1 LLTAHPQAPA
11 FLVRAGAC
19 GWAVNVNAGST
30 AMIILLAENH
40 RSHSEHPMAASK
52 LLVERIRH
60 VLSRHR
66 GITEKKM
73 FGGVCFLLN
82 GNMLVAVWNDSLIA
96 RLGIEQAEIALTEP
110 DVREMDLT
118 GRPMRGWII
127 VEPDGIDSDR
137 QLTHWVDLSMT
148 FVRTLPAK

>member
-1 LLTAHPQAPA
+1 
-11 FLVRAGAC
+11 
-19 GWAVNVNAGST
+19 
-30 AMIILLAENH
+30 
-40 RSHSEHPMAASK
+40 MAASK

-60 VLSRHR
+60 LLSKRR

-73 FGGVCFLLN
+73 FGGTCLLLN

-96 RLGIEQAEIALTEP
+96 RLGVEQAEIALTEP

-118 GRPMRGWII
+118 GRPMKGWII

-137 QLTHWVDLSMT
+137 QLTHWIDLSMT

>member
-1 LLTAHPQAPA
+1 M
-11 FLVRAGAC
+11 
-19 GWAVNVNAGST
+19 AV
-30 AMIILLAENH
+30 
-40 RSHSEHPMAASK
+40 SK

-60 VLSRHR
+60 VLSRRR

-96 RLGIEQAEIALTEP
+96 RLGVEQAEIALTEP

-118 GRPMRGWII
+118 GRPMKGWII
-127 VEPDGIDSDR
+127 VGQDGIDGDQ
-137 QLTHWVDLSMT
+137 QLTRWIDLSMT

>member
-1 LLTAHPQAPA
+1 
-11 FLVRAGAC
+11 
-19 GWAVNVNAGST
+19 
-30 AMIILLAENH
+30 
-40 RSHSEHPMAASK
+40 MAISK

-60 VLSRHR
+60 VLSRRR

-96 RLGIEQAEIALTEP
+96 RLGVEQAEIALTEP

-118 GRPMRGWII
+118 GRPMKGWII
-127 VEPDGIDSDR
+127 VEQDGIDSDQ
-137 QLTHWVDLSMT
+137 QLTRWVDLSVT

>member
-1 LLTAHPQAPA
+1 
-11 FLVRAGAC
+11 
-19 GWAVNVNAGST
+19 
-30 AMIILLAENH
+30 
-40 RSHSEHPMAASK
+40 MAASK

-60 VLSRHR
+60 VLSKRR

-73 FGGVCFLLN
+73 FGGTCFLLN

-96 RLGIEQAEIALTEP
+96 RLGIEQAQIALTEP

-118 GRPMRGWII
+118 GRPMNGWII
-127 VEPDGIDSDR
+127 VEPDGIDSDQ
-137 QLTHWVDLSMT
+137 QLTRWIDLSLT

>member
-1 LLTAHPQAPA
+1 M
-11 FLVRAGAC
+11 
-19 GWAVNVNAGST
+19 AV
-30 AMIILLAENH
+30 
-40 RSHSEHPMAASK
+40 SK

-60 VLSRHR
+60 VLSRRR

-96 RLGIEQAEIALTEP
+96 RLGVEQAEIALTES

-118 GRPMRGWII
+118 GRPMKGWII
-127 VEPDGIDSDR
+127 VEPDGIDSDQ
-137 QLTHWVDLSMT
+137 QLTRWIDLSLT

>member
-1 LLTAHPQAPA
+1 
-11 FLVRAGAC
+11 
-19 GWAVNVNAGST
+19 
-30 AMIILLAENH
+30 
-40 RSHSEHPMAASK
+40 MAISK
-52 LLVERIRH
+52 LLVERIRY
-60 VLSRHR
+60 VLSRRR

-96 RLGIEQAEIALTEP
+96 RLGVEQAEIALTEP

-118 GRPMRGWII
+118 GRPMKGWII
-127 VEPDGIDSDR
+127 VEPDGIDSDQ
-137 QLTHWVDLSMT
+137 QLTRWIDLSMT

>member
-1 LLTAHPQAPA
+1 M
-11 FLVRAGAC
+11 
-19 GWAVNVNAGST
+19 AV
-30 AMIILLAENH
+30 
-40 RSHSEHPMAASK
+40 SK

-60 VLSRHR
+60 VLSRRR

-96 RLGIEQAEIALTEP
+96 RLGVEQAEIALTEP

-118 GRPMRGWII
+118 GRPMKGWII
-127 VEPDGIDSDR
+127 VEPDGIDSDQ
-137 QLTHWVDLSMT
+137 QLTRWIDLSMT
-148 FVRTLPAK
+148 LVRTLPAK

>member
-1 LLTAHPQAPA
+1 
-11 FLVRAGAC
+11 
-19 GWAVNVNAGST
+19 
-30 AMIILLAENH
+30 
-40 RSHSEHPMAASK
+40 MAAAK

-60 VLSRHR
+60 LLSRRR

-82 GNMLVAVWNDSLIA
+82 GNMLVAVWVDSLIA
-96 RLGIEQAEIALTEP
+96 RVGAEQAEIALTEP

-118 GRPMRGWII
+118 GRPMKGWII
-127 VEPDGIDSDR
+127 VEQDGIDSDQ
-137 QLTHWVDLSMT
+137 QLTRWIDLSLT

>member
-1 LLTAHPQAPA
+1 
-11 FLVRAGAC
+11 
-19 GWAVNVNAGST
+19 
-30 AMIILLAENH
+30 
-40 RSHSEHPMAASK
+40 MAAAK

-60 VLSRHR
+60 LLSRRR

-82 GNMLVAVWNDSLIA
+82 GNMLVAVWGDSLVA
-96 RLGIEQAEIALTEP
+96 RVGAEQAEMALTEP

-118 GRPMRGWII
+118 GRPMKGWII
-127 VEPDGIDSDR
+127 VEHDGVDSDQ
-137 QLTHWVDLSMT
+137 QLTRWIDLSLT

>member
-1 LLTAHPQAPA
+1 
-11 FLVRAGAC
+11 
-19 GWAVNVNAGST
+19 
-30 AMIILLAENH
+30 
-40 RSHSEHPMAASK
+40 MAASK

-60 VLSRHR
+60 LLSKRR

-96 RLGIEQAEIALTEP
+96 RLGAEQAETALTEP
-110 DVREMDLT
+110 EVRDVDLT
-118 GRPMRGWII
+118 GRPMKGWII
-127 VEPDGIDSDR
+127 VGQDGIDSDQ
-137 QLTHWVDLSMT
+137 QLTRWIDLSMT

>member
-1 LLTAHPQAPA
+1 
-11 FLVRAGAC
+11 
-19 GWAVNVNAGST
+19 
-30 AMIILLAENH
+30 
-40 RSHSEHPMAASK
+40 MAASK

-60 VLSRHR
+60 VLSRRR

-96 RLGIEQAEIALTEP
+96 RVGAEQAKIALSEL

-118 GRPMRGWII
+118 GRPMKGWVI
-127 VEPDGIDSDR
+127 VEPDGIDSDQ
-137 QLTHWVDLSMT
+137 QLTRWIDLSMT
-148 FVRTLPAK
+148 FARTLPAK

>member
-1 LLTAHPQAPA
+1 MAFDEKLASRVREIIEKSGHP
-11 FLVRAGAC
+11 F
-19 GWAVNVNAGST
+19 
-30 AMIILLAENH
+30 
-40 RSHSEHPMAASK
+40 
-52 LLVERIRH
+52 
-60 VLSRHR
+60 
-66 GITEKKM
+66 TEKKM

-110 DVREMDLT
+110 DVREMDVT

-127 VEPDGIDSDR
+127 VEPDGIDGDR
-137 QLTHWVDLSMT
+137 QLTRWIDLSMT

>member
-1 LLTAHPQAPA
+1 M
-11 FLVRAGAC
+11 
-19 GWAVNVNAGST
+19 AV
-30 AMIILLAENH
+30 
-40 RSHSEHPMAASK
+40 SK

-60 VLSRHR
+60 VLSGRR

-96 RLGIEQAEIALTEP
+96 RLGVEQAEIALTES

-118 GRPMRGWII
+118 GRPMKGWII
-127 VEPDGIDSDR
+127 VEPDGIDSDQ
-137 QLTHWVDLSMT
+137 QLTRWIDLSLT

>member
-1 LLTAHPQAPA
+1 M
-11 FLVRAGAC
+11 
-19 GWAVNVNAGST
+19 AV
-30 AMIILLAENH
+30 
-40 RSHSEHPMAASK
+40 SK

-60 VLSRHR
+60 VLSRRR

-96 RLGIEQAEIALTEP
+96 RLGVEQAEIALTEP

-118 GRPMRGWII
+118 GRPMKGWII
-127 VEPDGIDSDR
+127 VEPDGIDSDQ
-137 QLTHWVDLSMT
+137 QLTRWIVLSMT
-148 FVRTLPAK
+148 LVRTLPAK

>member
-1 LLTAHPQAPA
+1 M
-11 FLVRAGAC
+11 
-19 GWAVNVNAGST
+19 AV
-30 AMIILLAENH
+30 
-40 RSHSEHPMAASK
+40 SK

-60 VLSRHR
+60 VLSRRR

-96 RLGIEQAEIALTEP
+96 RLGVEQAEIALTEP

-118 GRPMRGWII
+118 GRPMKGWII
-127 VEPDGIDSDR
+127 VEQDGIDSDQ
-137 QLTHWVDLSMT
+137 QLTRWVDLSVT

>member
-1 LLTAHPQAPA
+1 
-11 FLVRAGAC
+11 
-19 GWAVNVNAGST
+19 
-30 AMIILLAENH
+30 
-40 RSHSEHPMAASK
+40 MAASK

-60 VLSRHR
+60 VLSRRR

-82 GNMLVAVWNDSLIA
+82 GNMLVAVWNDLLIA

-118 GRPMRGWII
+118 GRPMKGWVI
-127 VEPDGIDSDR
+127 VEQDGIDSDQ
-137 QLTHWVDLSMT
+137 QLTRWIDLSMT

>member
-1 LLTAHPQAPA
+1 
-11 FLVRAGAC
+11 
-19 GWAVNVNAGST
+19 
-30 AMIILLAENH
+30 
-40 RSHSEHPMAASK
+40 MAASK

-60 VLSRHR
+60 LLSRRR

-73 FGGVCFLLN
+73 FGGICFLLN

-96 RLGIEQAEIALTEP
+96 RLGVDQAEIALTEL

-118 GRPMRGWII
+118 GRPMKGWVI
-127 VEPDGIDSDR
+127 VEPDGIDSDQ
-137 QLTHWVDLSMT
+137 QLIRWIDLSLT

>member
-1 LLTAHPQAPA
+1 
-11 FLVRAGAC
+11 
-19 GWAVNVNAGST
+19 
-30 AMIILLAENH
+30 
-40 RSHSEHPMAASK
+40 MAASK
-52 LLVERIRH
+52 LLVERIRY
-60 VLSRHR
+60 VLSRRR

-96 RLGIEQAEIALTEP
+96 RLGVEQAEIALTEP

-118 GRPMRGWII
+118 GRPMKGWII
-127 VEPDGIDSDR
+127 VEPDGIDSDQ
-137 QLTHWVDLSMT
+137 QLTRWIDLSLT

>member
-1 LLTAHPQAPA
+1 
-11 FLVRAGAC
+11 
-19 GWAVNVNAGST
+19 
-30 AMIILLAENH
+30 
-40 RSHSEHPMAASK
+40 MAASK

-60 VLSRHR
+60 LLSQRR

-96 RLGIEQAEIALTEP
+96 RLGVEQAEIALTEP

-118 GRPMRGWII
+118 GRPMKGWII
-127 VEPDGIDSDR
+127 VEPDGIDSDQ
-137 QLTHWVDLSMT
+137 QLTRWIDLSMT